1 MKGRYLIEV
10 KNNKVTYKFQLKRQ
24 ITLLKGDSATG
35 KSLLVDL
42 VSQYSKY
49 GKTSGVKVIVDSN
62 IRLDIL
68 DPVKDRWKL
77 DIKEAE
83 KVVYFIDE
91 QQKFVYTKEFADC
104 VKHSDC
110 YFVIVSRKAQLKN
123 LAYSINEI
131 YALNSSVVGNRTVN
145 TFTNFYTIDDTSYK
159 HCNFAIAEDS
169 NSGFELLS
177 LLTNLEM
184 DSAYGNS
191 NVSNKIEE
199 VCKNSRIPYVLV
211 DGAAFGSYI
220 AEVARLA
227 EMYNF
232 IFAAPES
239 VEYLLLRCR
248 QIRRY
253 VEDELEHTEDYC
265 DTKEFLTWERFYT
278 NLLNRVCTDN
288 FKMTYN
294 KSSLSDCFKSE
305 QVLKEVRSQLGGI

>member
-1 MKGRYLIEV
+1 MKGRYSIEV

-49 GKTSGVKVIVDSN
+49 GKASGVKVIVDSS

-68 DPVKDRWKL
+68 DTVKDRWKL

-131 YALNSSVVGNRTVN
+131 YALNSSTVGNRTIN
-145 TFTNFYTIDDTSYK
+145 TFTKFYTIDDTSYK

-177 LLTNLEM
+177 LLTNLEI
-184 DSAYGNS
+184 DSAHGNS

-199 VCKNSRIPYVLV
+199 VCKNNHMPYVLV

-227 EMYNF
+227 EVYNF
-232 IFAAPES
+232 IFTAPES
-239 VEYLLLRCR
+239 VEYLLLQCR

-253 VEDELEHTEDYC
+253 VKDELEHTEDYC

-278 NLLNRVCTDN
+278 NLLNRICTDN

-305 QVLKEVRSQLGGI
+305 QILKEVKSQLGGI